1 MANKNS
7 DPKNV
12 SKEDM
17 DIFRKA
23 LDMLIPDVLKKAIV
37 LGVSGEFFSE
47 ETIRKMLSDI
57 QMPSDLVQYVIQ
69 QTSKSK
75 NELIR
80 IIAEEIRNFIDQ
92 AQINEQIKKFIK
104 GFKINI
110 KLELSF
116 DPRDDEQFLKTS
128 KKSEKKDHSS
138 SKKK

>member
-1 MANKNS
+1 M
-7 DPKNV
+7 
-12 SKEDM
+12 
-17 DIFRKA
+17 
-23 LDMLIPDVLKKAIV
+23 

>member
-1 MANKNS
+1 MLNYNS
-7 DPKNV
+7 NQKKV

-23 LDMLIPDVLKKAIV
+23 IDMLIPDVLKKAIV

-47 ETIRKMLSDI
+47 DTIRKMLSEI
-57 QMPSDLVQYVIQ
+57 QLPQDLIQFIIQ

-80 IIAEEIRNFIDQ
+80 IIAEEIRNVIVQ
-92 AQINEQIKKFIK
+92 AQLGEQVKKFIK

-110 KLELSF
+110 KLEVSF
-116 DPRDDEQFLKTS
+116 DPRDDEQFLKASTN
-128 KKSEKKDHSS
+128 SEKKDRSGT
-138 SKKK
+138 KKK